1 MSTLGVIFLSLRQV
15 LDIIVGE
22 LFTAYLLLVDLPS
35 LTMTLYDEEFTL
47 MHLLF
52 VVLVCLLQDSL
63 VLQISIH
70 ESW

>member
-1 MSTLGVIFLSLRQV
+1 MFVS
-15 LDIIVGE
+15 E

-52 VVLVCLLQDSL
+52 AALNYMLRDSL
-63 VLQISIH
+63 VLQIGIH
-70 ESW
+70 

>member
-52 VVLVCLLQDSL
+52 AALNYMLRDSL
-63 VLQISIH
+63 VLQIGIH
-70 ESW
+70 